1 MYTTVHLWCTIY
13 VHYCALMVYYI
24 CTLLYTNGVLYMY
37 TMHYNIENNYMLMDG
52 LVTAYGKVYNI
63 VHSTVLLYCLLCT
76 VYTVLGTGLYCASC
90 TLLYFDVM
98 CMCNIQLHLTTL

>member
-1 MYTTVHLWCTIY
+1 
-13 VHYCALMVYYI
+13 MVYYI

-63 VHSTVLLYCLLCT
+63 VHSTVLLD
-76 VYTVLGTGLYCASC
+76 
-90 TLLYFDVM
+90 FK
-98 CMCNIQLHLTTL
+98 